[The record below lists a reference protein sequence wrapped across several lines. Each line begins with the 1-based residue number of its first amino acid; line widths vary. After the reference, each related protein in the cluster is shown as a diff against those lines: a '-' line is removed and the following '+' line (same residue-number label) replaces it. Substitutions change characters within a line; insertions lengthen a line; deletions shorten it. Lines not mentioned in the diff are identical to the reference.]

1 MKRVIAIAGLAVR
14 SAIRSRVVAVLAGS
28 VLVLVVLLPLT
39 LKGDG
44 TVEGYIHILLSYTL
58 GALSFLLSLATL
70 WAGCAAVSS
79 DVQNRQIHL
88 IAVKPVRRAEIWV
101 GKWLGLLALN
111 AVLLATAGVLIYG
124 MLRWNTRPAAL
135 NPADCAKIG
144 AHILTARTAVSAAA
158 EDFEGRARV
167 ELDRLTATGSLPEG
181 VTEKQAMAELTD
193 RARTSA
199 FTVAPGSSKHWKFQA
214 LVFQR
219 LEKGTPLFLRYRIS
233 AADITVLRVKGR
245 WKTSGFEAETV
256 FTPNAFQTLEIPFPE
271 IGKDGMFD
279 LEFINSHDRPLT
291 LVFDPQHPPEILYRS
306 GSFEMNYIRC
316 LLIIFCQ
323 LALLAA
329 AGVSAGSIFTMPV
342 AAFVSVWVLIM
353 IASSGFIEY
362 MTASESLLARIWFHF
377 LNQIVIPFRNGYP
390 LDLLATGRAVPWAA
404 AGRAVLLKVV
414 LFSGLLA
421 WGSICIF
428 KRREIAGGGRS

>member
-1 MKRVIAIAGLAVR
+1 MDRIIAIAGLAVR

-70 WAGCAAVSS
+70 WAGCAAVST
-79 DVQNRQIHL
+79 DVRGRQIHL
-88 IAVKPVRRAEIWV
+88 IAVKPVRPVEIWL

-111 AVLLATAGVLIYG
+111 AVLLAAAGTLIYG

-135 NPADCAKIG
+135 DPADRATIQSQL
-144 AHILTARTAVSAAA
+144 LTARKAVPAI
-158 EDFEGRARV
+158 
-167 ELDRLTATGSLPEG
+167 
-181 VTEKQAMAELTD
+181 TD
-193 RARTSA
+193 GKVFGITSGA
-199 FTVAPGSSKHWKFQA
+199 SRHWKFQA
-214 LVFQR
+214 PVFQT
-219 LEKGTPLFLRYRIS
+219 LETGTPLFLRYRIS
-233 AADITVLRVKGR
+233 ATDITALRVKGR
-245 WKTSGFEAETV
+245 WRTAGFEAETV
-256 FTPNAFQTLEIPFPE
+256 FMPNTFQTLELPFPG
-271 IGKDGMFD
+271 IGKDGALD

-291 LVFDPQHPPEILYRS
+291 LVFDPQHPPAILYRS
-306 GSFEMNYIRC
+306 GSFEMNYARC

-329 AGVSAGSIFTMPV
+329 VGVSAGSVFTMPV

-353 IASSGFIEY
+353 IASSGFIEH
-362 MTASESLLARIWFHF
+362 MTASENALARLWFHF
-377 LNQIVIPFRNGYP
+377 LNLVLLPFRNENP
-390 LDLLATGRAVPWAA
+390 LEPLATGRAVSWAA
-404 AGRAVLLKVV
+404 VGLAVLLKAV

-421 WGSICIF
+421 WGSVALF
-428 KRREIAGGGRS
+428 KRGEIAGGGRS